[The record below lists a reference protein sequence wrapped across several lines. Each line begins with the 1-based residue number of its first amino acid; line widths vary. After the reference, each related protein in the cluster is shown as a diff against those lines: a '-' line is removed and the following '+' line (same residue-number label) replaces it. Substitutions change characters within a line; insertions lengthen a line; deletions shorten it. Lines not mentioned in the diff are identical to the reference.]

1 MLSLFSTFLGKR
13 LALPKPSPW
22 PGAAALGHHYTVAS
36 FFMTGFDHHGIQPSF
51 PIFCSMHLMASGSHP
66 CGHWWRP
73 PLWLTGVWGTT
84 RCRWVRTWCWIT
96 RFWYCS
102 VRTWWYAV
110 QTADHAISLFL
121 LYFFSPFISS
131 LYGLVTFFC
140 IFFLLVQSGFF
151 VFSFVGS
158 GFLLRVTIPFVH
170 SHLLL

>member
-1 MLSLFSTFLGKR
+1 MLLACHCLHLLGKR
-13 LALPKPSPW
+13 LALPKPPPW

-102 VRTWWYAV
+102 VRTWCYAV

-151 VFSFVGS
+151 VFS
-158 GFLLRVTIPFVH
+158 L
-170 SHLLL
+170 